1 MLNAV
6 VLPAP
11 LGPINATISPALME
25 NSRLF
30 TATRPPNR
38 RVRFLISRMATH
50 FIPDEPA
57 RPGRK
62 SRRFHLRLLLSLALY
77 ATTDPPQRFSVK
89 RFMGRFILIAPFR
102 RGCADG
108 STRRDRLAYQDRRRH
123 PGKGKHGMKDRA
135 VALLRGAGQSC
146 RCRSENGSFD

>member
-11 LGPINATISPALME
+11 LGPINATISPASME

-57 RPGRK
+57 RPGCK
-62 SRRFHLRLLLSLALY
+62 SRRFHLRLLVSLALY
-77 ATTDPPQRFSVK
+77 ATTDLPQRFSVN
-89 RFMGRFILIAPFR
+89 RFMGSSSSLRHFGVAAPMVQLGEIVWR
-102 RGCADG
+102 IKIERGIREKAN
-108 STRRDRLAYQDRRRH
+108 TA
-123 PGKGKHGMKDRA
+123 
-135 VALLRGAGQSC
+135 
-146 RCRSENGSFD
+146 

>member
-57 RPGRK
+57 RPGCR
-62 SRRFHLRLLLSLALY
+62 SRRFPSAIAYVARTIRDDRSPATLFRETVHGKLHRHCAISAWLR
-77 ATTDPPQRFSVK
+77 RW
-89 RFMGRFILIAPFR
+89 
-102 RGCADG
+102 
-108 STRRDRLAYQDRRRH
+108 
-123 PGKGKHGMKDRA
+123 
-135 VALLRGAGQSC
+135 
-146 RCRSENGSFD
+146 

>member
-1 MLNAV
+1 MLKAV

-50 FIPDEPA
+50 FIPDEP
-57 RPGRK
+57 GVGCK
-62 SRRFHLRLLLSLALY
+62 SRRFPSAIASVAPPIRDDRSP
-77 ATTDPPQRFSVK
+77 ATLFRETVHESFTV
-89 RFMGRFILIAPFR
+89 IVPFR
-102 RGCADG
+102 RGCADA
-108 STRRDRLAYQDRRRH
+108 STRRDRLGYRDRR
-123 PGKGKHGMKDRA
+123 
-135 VALLRGAGQSC
+135 
-146 RCRSENGSFD
+146 

>member
-11 LGPINATISPALME
+11 LGPINATISPASME

-89 RFMGRFILIAPFR
+89 RFMRASPSLCHFGVAAPMLQL
-102 RGCADG
+102 GEIVWGIEIEG
-108 STRRDRLAYQDRRRH
+108 SIR
-123 PGKGKHGMKDRA
+123 
-135 VALLRGAGQSC
+135 
-146 RCRSENGSFD
+146 ENANTA